1 MLESPSGL
9 VIAYISLDIFCGL
22 LCSVPAELSEPVEQ
36 AVCAPEPSAF
46 CCRPAGIRYWRRS
59 GNVMFRQALVISDFR
74 GV

>member
-1 MLESPSGL
+1 MLEVLSCL
-9 VIAYISLDIFCGL
+9 VVVHLCLDIFCGL

-46 CCRPAGIRYWRRS
+46 CCRPAGIRYWRKKWQCHVS
-59 GNVMFRQALVISDFR
+59 PSLVISDSQ